1 MPPTVQGWD
10 GYRDYAADAGDVDR
24 TGIFRVSWWCEVP
37 RTDRRA
43 LRRQHHRVFAWR
55 NVYQSQRD
63 YEQHVPQPPRRP
75 DRRIPPDPAAGTG
88 LGVGGDREPL
98 HNQTRDAYELQ
109 RGERAQLQTIH
120 ADCGDGLREARAPRT
135 QKEQPVEEMIGL
147 FLMRCCA
154 GDGGRSSVVALQEGA
169 TNHREVRRSRAVR
182 AERYG
187 KGVPLSASGVT
198 Q

>member
-1 MPPTVQGWD
+1 MPKTEWWEPYDGRLSRTV
-10 GYRDYAADAGDVDR
+10 
-24 TGIFRVSWWCEVP
+24 
-37 RTDRRA
+37 
-43 LRRQHHRVFAWR
+43 L
-55 NVYQSQRD
+55 
-63 YEQHVPQPPRRP
+63 
-75 DRRIPPDPAAGTG
+75 
-88 LGVGGDREPL
+88 REPGAATPPAT
-98 HNQTRDAYELQ
+98 H
-109 RGERAQLQTIH
+109 
-120 ADCGDGLREARAPRT
+120 RAPRT